1 MKAAYY
7 NYLMAL
13 KLYVSSGM
21 PFYFEEYKLVS
32 LRTILIK

>member
-1 MKAAYY
+1 MSMKAAYY

-21 PFYFEEYKLVS
+21 PFYFLKS
-32 LRTILIK
+32 TN